1 MTRPD
6 VNDARRFPPS
16 LKPEIRPNAQAATSG
31 ASARRLKRAASQRR
45 APAQYQDNVL
55 MPYTTDLKSV
65 QAPLKEKYR
74 SDPTS
79 ALVVTAAHS
88 VLTDLSDPLH
98 CAVAPT
104 EFPEVKIRAGLHPAA
119 GGAGDTPCSGDIL
132 ASALAICEESTLR
145 SVAAN
150 MGVEL
155 ESVHVDVRIHWDFR
169 GTMATDRDAPVGA
182 TGIQMH
188 TQVKVKDGVDPER
201 AKRLLSSAE
210 RYCSTLQTLRHGVE
224 VATDFSLS

>member
-1 MTRPD
+1 
-6 VNDARRFPPS
+6 
-16 LKPEIRPNAQAATSG
+16 
-31 ASARRLKRAASQRR
+31 
-45 APAQYQDNVL
+45 
-55 MPYTTDLKSV
+55 MPYTIDLKSL
-65 QAPLKEKYR
+65 QAPLKERYR
-74 SDPTS
+74 SDPPS
-79 ALVVTAAHS
+79 AFVVTAAHS
-88 VLTDLSDPLH
+88 APSDLADPRH

-104 EFPEVKIRAGLHPAA
+104 EFPLVTIRSGLHPA
-119 GGAGDTPCSGDIL
+119 AGDTPCSGDIL

-169 GTMATDRDAPVGA
+169 GTMGVDRDVPVGA
-182 TGIQMH
+182 TGIEMR

-224 VATDFSLS
+224 VSTEFALE